1 MPRLQFERSSFL
13 ENIEVELVI
22 DQPASAGPQDA
33 RDPGRTPERV
43 RFDVELSWRSPG
55 TVETDEGTDG
65 VVSHAHVY
73 NFLRSLAGT
82 VQRAP
87 LESIL
92 DKVCEIALADPR
104 VDEVK
109 ARLSRLD
116 VAQPGCIGIAVRK
129 QTLRNRF

>member
-13 ENIEVELVI
+13 ENIEVELVV
-22 DQPASAGPQDA
+22 DQAAGAGPQDA
-33 RDPGRTPERV
+33 RDPGRKPERV

-55 TVETDEGTDG
+55 AVENEGADG
-65 VVSHAHVY
+65 VVSHAHVHD
-73 NFLRSLAGT
+73 FIRSLAGT

-87 LESIL
+87 LEAIL

-116 VAQPGCIGIAVRK
+116 VAAPGRIGIAVRK

>member
-22 DQPASAGPQDA
+22 DQPAAAGPQEA
-33 RDPGRTPERV
+33 RDAGRKPERV

-55 TVETDEGTDG
+55 TVETGEGTDG
-65 VVSHAHVY
+65 VVSNAHVY
-73 NFLRSLAGT
+73 DFIRSLAGT

-116 VAQPGCIGIAVRK
+116 VAAPGRIGIAVRK

>member
-13 ENIEVELVI
+13 ENIEIELVI
-22 DQPASAGPQDA
+22 DQPAPAGRKEA
-33 RDPGRTPERV
+33 RDAARKPERV
-43 RFDVELSWRSPG
+43 SFDVELSWRSPG
-55 TVETDEGTDG
+55 TVETGQGTDG
-65 VVSHAHVY
+65 VVSHAHVHD
-73 NFLRSLAGT
+73 FIRSLAGT

-104 VDEVK
+104 VDQVK
-109 ARLSRLD
+109 ARLVRLD
-116 VAQPGCIGIAVRK
+116 AAAPGRLGVAVRK

>member
-22 DQPASAGPQDA
+22 EQPAAAGA
-33 RDPGRTPERV
+33 ETRDPGRKPERV
-43 RFDVELSWRSPG
+43 SFDVELSWRSPG
-55 TVETDEGTDG
+55 TVETEAGTDG
-65 VVSHAHVY
+65 VVSQAQVY
-73 NFLRSLAGT
+73 DFIRSLAGT
-82 VQRAP
+82 VQRGP

-116 VAQPGCIGIAVRK
+116 SAGPGRVGIAVRK

>member
-22 DQPASAGPQDA
+22 EQPAE
-33 RDPGRTPERV
+33 PGRQDLTAAAGKPERLS
-43 RFDVELSWRSPG
+43 FYVELSCRSPG
-55 TVETDEGTDG
+55 AAERADGTDG

-73 NFLRSLAGT
+73 DFIRSLAGT

-87 LESIL
+87 LECIL

-104 VDEVK
+104 VDQLK
-109 ARLSRLD
+109 ARLVRLD
-116 VAQPGCIGIAVRK
+116 AAAPGRLGVAVRK
-129 QTLRNRF
+129 QTLR